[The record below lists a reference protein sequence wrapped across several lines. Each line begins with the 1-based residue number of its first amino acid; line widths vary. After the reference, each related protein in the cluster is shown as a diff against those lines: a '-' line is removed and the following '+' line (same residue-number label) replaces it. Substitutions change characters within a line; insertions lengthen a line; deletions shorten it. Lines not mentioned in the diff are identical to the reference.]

1 MSEPGGGGQPR
12 LLEGAEGPRPAG
24 ETSLLS
30 VQLRNW
36 RSAAP
41 VVTLPAGRAG
51 SDDGSA
57 LTEARLSCPCSA
69 SLPGRARAQRLAQ
82 GEDPSCPLSHPCL
95 RLAVGRGFPSGALP
109 SRK

>member
-36 RSAAP
+36 PSAALA
-41 VVTLPAGRAG
+41 VTLPAGRAG
-51 SDDGSA
+51 TDDGSA
-57 LTEARLSCPCSA
+57 RTEPWLSCPCSA
-69 SLPGRARAQRLAQ
+69 SLWQRL
-82 GEDPSCPLSHPCL
+82 GPEI
-95 RLAVGRGFPSGALP
+95 GTG
-109 SRK
+109 